1 MAKIVKVG
9 AVVSIGVIVLIVAFS
24 LYDLQQS
31 RQEFSQSLRA
41 IQKEKEN
48 IQRLLQEKEEA
59 LVKVNQ
65 QLAQLQYPQRLRESL
80 LSAQELVRK
89 LNADL
94 KSLKQENAALQNANI
109 ARQNRLQNYTQKMES
124 LVDELKESKQRVIE
138 LQRAIEEE
146 KKKAGRYRSRQEA
159 DSSLSQDMENLRA
172 KYRALE
178 KEKNMLRQRLLAEEG
193 RRAEPASQRNEALI
207 AKLKAAVADRNEQ
220 IRAMRQELVQLEYLK
235 KREEDLTSLKGK
247 LQAQVS
253 SLVGEL
259 EAKQGEIGRLQ
270 EAFNQVKAEKEKTV
284 EAVTK
289 ELTQL
294 KDSYAAIADERD
306 TLKKKEK
313 ELNSV
318 NADLQ
323 EQVSGLF
330 AALKT
335 KEKQIRILQE
345 DFKQAK
351 AFDEKKLQSLAAE
364 LSVLTER
371 YAAIEQERDSL
382 KQKEE
387 QLNKV
392 NAGLENKLAELSAV
406 IKARESEIARL
417 EDDLKEAKA
426 RGAEQVERITAELK
440 AMEERYN
447 EYDRQMSALKLKQ
460 RALATR
466 NGQLEKRI
474 TELSDI
480 LNIKE
485 NEIALTKERFEQ
497 MRSLDAEKLKSL
509 RDELN
514 QLKNQHETVQN
525 ERNSLKQKEEVLSAL
540 NRKLQQ
546 QVGELFTKL
555 KDKESEIAMLQQKF
569 EQARTMGLEKV
580 AAITQEL
587 QEIQNRY
594 TEFQRQRDELERREE
609 ELRGS
614 NALLQ
619 DQVFE
624 LSETLKNKQN
634 EINLLQESFKQAK
647 KIDAQKIEDLTH
659 ELNNLQRLYSRI
671 DREKTKSGLK
681 EQAIG
686 TLADNLQKQISILSK
701 ALKEK
706 ELETSRLAERFQ
718 KVRSADSQQ
727 LERARQALTQLR
739 QRYAAIERE
748 RNALVQKEAQL
759 HTFNTNLQKQVLELS
774 QQLDEKN
781 RQLSQLKQGLDV
793 APVGDSSAL
802 ESLQQRI
809 RSQDAELQKVT
820 SLYLR
825 LKDQL
830 QKIGGQLSEKEAE
843 LAAKEREAKAL
854 RKDINHLK
862 SSADQWGAASIET
875 GQEQDYLI
883 EELSRALDLKERLQE
898 RLNEVSAFV
907 EEDDAASADT
917 SYTTLDDL
925 FQPSSAGSEDIS
937 FSGDDDYKDRVE
949 KLKKEVEVILQRV
962 EGAKQK

>member
-587 QEIQNRY
+587 QEIQSRY